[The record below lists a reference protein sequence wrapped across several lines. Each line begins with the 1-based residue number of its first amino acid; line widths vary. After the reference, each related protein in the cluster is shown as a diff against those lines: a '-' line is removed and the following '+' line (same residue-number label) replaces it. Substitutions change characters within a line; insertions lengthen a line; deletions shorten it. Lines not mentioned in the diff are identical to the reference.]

1 VWAFSRYSFRDIRL
15 GKLEDRRIP
24 IEAVFVFMIKFGA
37 DNRPTFVS
45 VIENSPENLI
55 RRRRCKMSNSPRSIG
70 LSVLRFIA
78 RPWHI
83 LCYSFFPRWKGGS
96 FMKLSNRL
104 GASGFLSVLFAG
116 IISLSGCVPVE
127 TVQRPSLNEVR
138 SGKVRGSLA
147 EDTRLQP
154 GEISAEIDQIDP
166 ARRELRVVADDGRRD
181 VLRYDINRTRVIYH
195 GRDYIVDDLEAGDR
209 IAYGTPPRNG
219 ALVETIRVQEPVQAR
234 SGPSV
239 ARRTTT
245 PPRPRT
251 DVVEGTV
258 DRVDYNLGVF
268 EVRPSNG
275 RMVTV
280 SVPYNAR
287 ATDVDNFRALRR
299 GDPVRVEGEFVNP
312 DRLQLLS
319 FLSPRN

>member
-1 VWAFSRYSFRDIRL
+1 
-15 GKLEDRRIP
+15 
-24 IEAVFVFMIKFGA
+24 
-37 DNRPTFVS
+37 
-45 VIENSPENLI
+45 
-55 RRRRCKMSNSPRSIG
+55 
-70 LSVLRFIA
+70 
-78 RPWHI
+78 
-83 LCYSFFPRWKGGS
+83 
-96 FMKLSNRL
+96 MKLSNRL
-104 GASGFLSVLFAG
+104 VASVFSSVLLTG

-268 EVRPSNG
+268 DVRPSNG

-287 ATDVDNFRALRR
+287 AADVDNFRALRR

-312 DRLQLLS
+312 DSLQLLS

>member
-1 VWAFSRYSFRDIRL
+1 
-15 GKLEDRRIP
+15 
-24 IEAVFVFMIKFGA
+24 
-37 DNRPTFVS
+37 
-45 VIENSPENLI
+45 
-55 RRRRCKMSNSPRSIG
+55 
-70 LSVLRFIA
+70 
-78 RPWHI
+78 
-83 LCYSFFPRWKGGS
+83 
-96 FMKLSNRL
+96 MKLSNRL
-104 GASGFLSVLFAG
+104 VASVFSSVLLTG

-209 IAYGTPPRNG
+209 IVYGPPPRNG

-275 RMVTV
+275 RIVTV

-287 ATDVDNFRALRR
+287 AADVDNFRALRR

-312 DRLQLLS
+312 DNLQLLS
-319 FLSPRN
+319 FLSARN